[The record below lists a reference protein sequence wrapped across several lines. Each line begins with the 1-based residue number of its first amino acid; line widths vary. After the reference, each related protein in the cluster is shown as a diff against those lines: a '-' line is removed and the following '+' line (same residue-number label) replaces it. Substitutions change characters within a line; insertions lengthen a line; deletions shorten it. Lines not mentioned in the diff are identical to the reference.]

1 MDIQKQIQFFSL
13 KRLQSYQDIS
23 EHYANFLLIRDLSIK
38 IGILEIVTRNKIA
51 RLLGITDDTF
61 ISSQTLG
68 FWCENI
74 SQHKI
79 HNELLNMEHINFK
92 KYSRFN
98 KKDKMRNYQ
107 RVEVAYSLFRTLR
120 NRAFHFENLYKQNQ
134 NATPRLSTCMI
145 FGRTK
150 VIVGIET
157 DRIESF
163 LDDML
168 DSFDSELRE
177 YAQGRYNNNESIGIL
192 CS

>member
-157 DRIESF
+157 DRIEGF

-168 DSFDSELRE
+168 DSFDNELRE
-177 YAQGRYNNNESIGIL
+177 YAQGQLI
-192 CS
+192 